1 MAGQSLVTAMAA
13 MRKDEVGADCRLL
26 VEGEE
31 VRVHSQVLA
40 TRSPFFRAK
49 FDFPTAVVQE
59 EEQVAKKG
67 RQQVLTENT
76 CTVGATKEITIE
88 GRSAAAVRE
97 AVNFMYGIPIN
108 KDIYDEASTDYEGL
122 LDIAEFFMM
131 DDFKAEVDKF
141 VTRNIKLTEEN
152 FLATSKLA
160 DTYRARQLAEGCARF
175 LLASNAETAWDE
187 VERLP
192 VVAAAAAWRARAA
205 VQANRAIV
213 QAVRAA
219 QPCAANNFRCAR
231 ITCRSANDSGRTTC
245 CLCGYPLTA
254 TSTCGVGE
262 MKKVV
267 AKHAEA

>member
-1 MAGQSLVTAMAA
+1 M
-13 MRKDEVGADCRLL
+13 
-26 VEGEE
+26 
-31 VRVHSQVLA
+31 
-40 TRSPFFRAK
+40 
-49 FDFPTAVVQE
+49 VQE
-59 EEQVAKKG
+59 EEQVAKKRHKR

-76 CTVGATKEITIE
+76 CTESATKEMTIE

-108 KDIYDEASTDYEGL
+108 KDNYVDASTDYEGL

-131 DDFKAEVDKF
+131 DDFKEEVDKF

-160 DTYRARQLAEGCARF
+160 DTYRARQLADGCARF
-175 LLASNAETAWDE
+175 LLASTAETAWEE

-192 VVAAAAAWRARAA
+192 VVAAAAARLARAA

-231 ITCRSANDSGRTTC
+231 ITCRSANNSGLDQAKARPRTTC

-254 TSTCGVGE
+254 TSTCGVGA

-267 AKHAEA
+267 AKYAEV